1 MKAIQTAAFELLLAA
16 LRDPA
21 VLPGYSSQDWDQII
35 RLGRSADLLARLAAL
50 AQQTGVWE
58 CLLAAPRR
66 HLSSALRLAQRQ
78 RRELDFELEHV
89 GEALAGNGVPV
100 VLLKGAA
107 YAAAGLDLARGR
119 LLSDIDILVPR
130 VALPAAEQALLLSG
144 WVTTKRDAYDQRYYR
159 TWMHELPP
167 MRHVRRGTAIDVH
180 HALLPLTARLHPS
193 TDLLLARARRL
204 RPDSCLHVL
213 APHDMVLHS
222 AAHLMHEGEFERG
235 LRGLVDLDALLREF
249 GSQPGFW
256 SDLVPRAVEL
266 ELSRPLFYALRYSI
280 DFLATP
286 VPPALLGSLVQASG
300 AQPGRWSL
308 CWMDMAF
315 RRALRP
321 VNPLVADRWTP
332 LARAFLYLRGHWLR
346 MPPGLL
352 LMHLSRKALFSHHS
366 PVPA

>member
-1 MKAIQTAAFELLLAA
+1 MKTAAFELLLAA

-21 VLPGYSSQDWDQII
+21 VLSGYPEQDWDQIV
-35 RLGRSADLLARLAAL
+35 RLGRSADLLARLAAT
-50 AQQTGVWE
+50 AQQAGVWE
-58 CLLAAPRR
+58 ALPAAPRR
-66 HLSSALRLAQRQ
+66 HLSSALRLARRQ

-89 GEALAGNGVPV
+89 ADALADNGVPV

-107 YAAAGLDLARGR
+107 YAAAGLDLAHGR
-119 LLSDIDILVPR
+119 LLSDVDILVPR
-130 VALPAAEQALLLSG
+130 AALLATERALLLSG

-167 MRHVRRGTAIDVH
+167 MRHVRRGTALDVH
-180 HALLPLTARLHPS
+180 HALLPLTARLRPS

-204 RPDSCLHVL
+204 RPGSCLHVL

-256 SDLVPRAVEL
+256 SGLVPRAVEL
-266 ELSRPLFYALRYSI
+266 ELSRPLFYALRYSV
-280 DFLATP
+280 DFLRTP
-286 VPPALLGSLVQASG
+286 VPPAWLAALARAPG
-300 AQPGRWSL
+300 ADPGPWSL
-308 CWMDMAF
+308 RWMDAALV
-315 RRALRP
+315 RALSP
-321 VNPLVADRWTP
+321 VHALATDRWTP

-352 LMHLSRKALFSHHS
+352 LMHLSRKALSSRHQ